1 MMVVAERFE
10 DLQAAALATNWRG
23 RSGRFYALEPLPLE
37 RFALTGDHLYL
48 LTTGERVLWV
58 GTADEVIAEALTRA
72 RFRVAL
78 GAADAAFRMDA
89 PLGEIERMTIA
100 WDLEGAEPVL
110 GLRLT

>member
-10 DLQAAALATNWRG
+10 DLQAAAQATNWRG
-23 RSGRFYALEPLPLE
+23 RSGRFYALEPLALE
-37 RFALTGDHLYL
+37 RFGLTGSGLYL
-48 LTTGERVLWV
+48 LTAADRVLWV

-89 PLGEIERMTIA
+89 PAGEIERMTIA
-100 WDLEGAEPVL
+100 WDLEGAEPA
-110 GLRLT
+110 GLRLA